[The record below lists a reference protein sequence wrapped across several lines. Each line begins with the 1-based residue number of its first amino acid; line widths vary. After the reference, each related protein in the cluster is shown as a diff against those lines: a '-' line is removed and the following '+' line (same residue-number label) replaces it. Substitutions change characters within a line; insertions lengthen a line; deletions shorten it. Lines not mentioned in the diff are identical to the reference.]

1 MIKINST
8 YVVYMTNIQNIIT
21 ELKIPN
27 KIVEIDSKQFQKMV
41 FLMNAIDDGWSV
53 KKTEN
58 RYIFSK
64 KHENKKEVYDKTY
77 LEKFILTSQEL
88 QSI

>member
-1 MIKINST
+1 
-8 YVVYMTNIQNIIT
+8 MTNIQHIIT

>member
-1 MIKINST
+1 MLYI
-8 YVVYMTNIQNIIT
+8 MTNIQHIIT
-21 ELKIPN
+21 DLKSPDKTI
-27 KIVEIDSKQFQKMV
+27 EINSKQFQKMI
-41 FLMNAIDDGWSV
+41 FITNAIHDGWSV
-53 KKTEN
+53 KKKDD

-64 KHENKKEVYDKTY
+64 KHENKKEVYDKSY

>member
-1 MIKINST
+1 
-8 YVVYMTNIQNIIT
+8 MTNIQNIIT

>member
-1 MIKINST
+1 
-8 YVVYMTNIQNIIT
+8 MTNIQNIIT

-41 FLMNAIDDGWSV
+41 YLMNAIDDGWSV